1 MRYLLFILSILL
13 PAVFAMAQSSTPE
26 GAARL
31 PISTYEPEVPSNT
44 AAQAE
49 ALGATNVV
57 KSSRTA
63 FLMDAGVQYTDEGEY
78 AEAERAYLR
87 ALANDPGSPD
97 IRFRLSTLYIMMKRY
112 KEAADILNALTEEF
126 PGNPMTHNN
135 LAWIYSTG
143 GEMKNGKLAL
153 RHARE
158 AILSAPTQA
167 SLWNT
172 LAEAY
177 YVLGQY
183 DKALLASECAI
194 DQLKAE
200 NASEKEIAEFED
212 QHTKILR
219 AEQASKRLLGTDDE
233 K

>member
-1 MRYLLFILSILL
+1 M
-13 PAVFAMAQSSTPE
+13 
-26 GAARL
+26 
-31 PISTYEPEVPSNT
+31 PIATYEADPSR

-49 ALGATNVV
+49 DSGATNVA
-57 KSSRTA
+57 KFGRTS
-63 FLMDAGVQYTDEGEY
+63 FLMDAGMQYTDEEEY

-87 ALANDPGSPD
+87 ALANDPGNPD

-112 KEAADILNALTEEF
+112 KEATDLLNTLDVEF
-126 PGNPMTHNN
+126 PGSPMTHNN
-135 LAWIYSTG
+135 LAWVYATG

-158 AILSAPTQA
+158 AILSGPTQP

-177 YVLGQY
+177 YVFGLY
-183 DKALLASECAI
+183 DEALRASEYSI
-194 DQLKAE
+194 DLLKIQKDP
-200 NASEKEIAEFED
+200 EKKIAEFEE
-212 QHTKILR
+212 QRVKIQR
-219 AEQASKRLLGTDDE
+219 AAQAYKQLLGIDDE